1 MGALHRR
8 YATLAAKEA
17 ADSCQ
22 AKTEQAQAAT
32 SQQQEQAS
40 EQQGTPSQQQQ
51 QQQDQQAPASPYTPK
66 SVGLCSPGDFGQ
78 QLQIVG
84 MSATLPN
91 VDQVARWL
99 DALLYKTSFR
109 PVHLKQWVKVDR
121 TLQDADGQVS
131 KGFPCP
137 SVAFIG
143 YCRQKQRCVWLR
155 APCHLWRPAMLVFH
169 VGVCITALSRSH
181 VHAINPA

>member
-1 MGALHRR
+1 MHCR

-22 AKTEQAQAAT
+22 AKAEQAQAAT
-32 SQQQEQAS
+32 SQQQQQQAQ
-40 EQQGTPSQQQQ
+40 EQQGTPSQP
-51 QQQDQQAPASPYTPK
+51 QQQDQQAPASPYTPE

-109 PVHLKQWVKVDR
+109 PVHLKHWVKVDR
-121 TLQDADGQVS
+121 TLQDVDGQVRNGLLCTPAPFDS
-131 KGFPCP
+131 PFRPVVSGL
-137 SVAFIG
+137 AHR
-143 YCRQKQRCVWLR
+143 CR
-155 APCHLWRPAMLVFH
+155 M
-169 VGVCITALSRSH
+169 
-181 VHAINPA
+181 